1 MTAFVMNLTNIPV
14 NQWYRVAR
22 VDDAAKEATVGERS
36 TGARLQALGFLAGEP
51 VRLLRRSWLKQGP
64 LVVQIGN
71 ATFALRQD
79 EARHV
84 DVANVVQTS

>member
-1 MTAFVMNLTNIPV
+1 
-14 NQWYRVAR
+14 
-22 VDDAAKEATVGERS
+22 
-36 TGARLQALGFLAGEP
+36 LQALGFLAGEP
-51 VRLLRRSWLKQGP
+51 VRLLRRSWLKRGP

-84 DVANVVQTS
+84 DVANLVQAS

>member
-1 MTAFVMNLTNIPV
+1 MNLTNIPI
-14 NQWYRVAR
+14 NQWHSVAGLNS
-22 VDDAAKEATVGERS
+22 AENKAFAGEPN
-36 TGARLQALGFLAGEP
+36 TCVRLQALGFVTGEA
-51 VRLLRRSWLKQGP
+51 VRILRRSWLKQGP

-84 DVANVVQTS
+84 DVVNLVQAS

>member
-1 MTAFVMNLTNIPV
+1 MYMNLNNIPI
-14 NQWYRVAR
+14 NQWHSVAG
-22 VDDAAKEATVGERS
+22 VHDAEQKATGGAPN
-36 TGARLQALGFLAGEP
+36 TGVRLKALGFLSGEP
-51 VRLLRRSWLKQGP
+51 VRLLRRSWLQHGP

-84 DVANVVQTS
+84 EVVNLVQPS

>member
-1 MTAFVMNLTNIPV
+1 MKLCDIPL
-14 NQWYRVAR
+14 NQWHSVTAVDGAEAAR
-22 VDDAAKEATVGERS
+22 PVGGQ
-36 TGARLQALGFLAGEP
+36 TIGARLQALGFLAGEP
-51 VRLLRRSWLKQGP
+51 VRLLRRSWLKRGP

-84 DVANVVQTS
+84 DVANLVQAS